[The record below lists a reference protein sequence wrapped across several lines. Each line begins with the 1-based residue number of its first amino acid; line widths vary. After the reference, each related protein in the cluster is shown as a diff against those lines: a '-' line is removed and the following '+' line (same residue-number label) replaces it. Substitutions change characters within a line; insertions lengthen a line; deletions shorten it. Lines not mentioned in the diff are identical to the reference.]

1 MSSSAATVAPTMAVL
16 AKEAMINMP
25 DLLNTKKEIEEY
37 FKIAMK
43 EIVMKKKEEEK
54 AMKPK
59 KPSKAAAKKLAKDE
73 DVDSNEEEP
82 KAKPKKPSKAAAKK
96 LAKDEDVDSNEEEP
110 KAKPVKAAK
119 PPTKRKIFYDEMR
132 IKIQDNFPDLNPQK
146 TKKKIDDLWKIHM
159 DDLYGSR

>member
-16 AKEAMINMP
+16 AKEAMMNMP

-54 AMKPK
+54 AM
-59 KPSKAAAKKLAKDE
+59 
-73 DVDSNEEEP
+73 
-82 KAKPKKPSKAAAKK
+82 KPKKPSKAAAKK